1 VIIINRHDMLTRN
14 TGPLLLKLSWP
25 VMTGNVIYSLLCL
38 VETYFVSL
46 LGAVPL
52 AVTTLT
58 IPAQI
63 FITAIASAAGVG
75 LTSYIARILGEGRE
89 KEAVNAAWHG
99 IILAVIMGLLMW
111 WLGTAYLDDMLLLS
125 GCSKETFAL
134 SKTYLTIILS
144 GSVFTF
150 IAIILANIMQGAGDP
165 LWPMLTGLAGL
176 AVNVALDPL
185 LIFGYG
191 LVPAQGL
198 SGVAIATVLGN
209 SCAAALTIGL
219 LIHRHPSL
227 VRVRQFF
234 IPRLSIIMAILKV
247 GVPALV
253 MEIAALLV
261 MVFMNRV
268 LVSYGSAAIAVLGI
282 FLRIRS
288 LVYMP
293 VFGLNQGIMPV
304 AGFAYGGAL
313 PDRVK
318 ETMIKACALA
328 FFLIAVPWAVI
339 QWDSA
344 WIMHFFSHNPQLTT
358 LGEDCLRWS
367 TLVLPVM
374 GPIIVLTAILQAV
387 DRGLEAMWLS
397 LFRQIV
403 TFLPLV
409 IFLPPWLGLK
419 GVWLA
424 FALSELLAALL
435 GCFFF
440 KLLWKQLSPP
450 PRPRLLVL
458 SPGYSAGRI
467 WAWLRW

>member
-1 VIIINRHDMLTRN
+1 MNRHDMLTRN

-25 VMTGNVIYSLLCL
+25 AMAGNVLYSLLCL

-52 AVTTLT
+52 AVMTLT
-58 IPAQI
+58 IPTQI

-75 LTSYIARILGEGRE
+75 LTSYIARMLGKGRE

-99 IILAVIMGLLMW
+99 IILAVVMGLLMW
-111 WLGTAYLDDMLLLS
+111 WFSRSYLDEMLVLS
-125 GCSKETFAL
+125 GCSRETFAL

-150 IAIILANIMQGAGDP
+150 LAIILGNIMQGAGDT

-191 LVPAQGL
+191 LVPALGI
-198 SGVAIATVLGN
+198 SGVAIATVIGN
-209 SCAAALTIGL
+209 LCAAALTIGL

-227 VRVRQFF
+227 VSIGRYFS
-234 IPRLSIIMAILKV
+234 PRWRIITAILRV

-253 MEIAALLV
+253 MEFAALLV
-261 MVFMNRV
+261 MVFMNRILMV
-268 LVSYGSAAIAVLGI
+268 YGSVAVAVLGV

-293 VFGLNQGIMPV
+293 VFGLTQGVMPV
-304 AGFAYGGAL
+304 AGFAYGAGL
-313 PDRVK
+313 QDRVK
-318 ETMIKACALA
+318 ETMIKASALA
-328 FFLIAVPWAVI
+328 FFLIAAVWGFI
-339 QWDSA
+339 QWNPA
-344 WIMHFFSHNPQLTT
+344 WIMHFFSHNPQLTR
-358 LGEDCLRWS
+358 LGEDCLRWA
-367 TLVLPVM
+367 TLVLPLM
-374 GPIIVLTAILQAV
+374 GPLIVLTAILQAV

-397 LFRQIV
+397 LFRQMLA
-403 TFLPLV
+403 FLPLV
-409 IFLPPWLGLK
+409 MFLPPWLGLK
-419 GVWLA
+419 GVWLS

-435 GCFFF
+435 GVFFF
-440 KLLWKQLSPP
+440 KTLWKQLSPP
-450 PRPRLLVL
+450 PKPRILVL
-458 SPGYSAGRI
+458 SPGYTAGRI
-467 WAWLRW
+467 LAWLRW